1 MLIACALGAVS
12 CASKKVANQ
21 QPPYPNYAGQPQPQP
36 YYGQP
41 QQPYYGQPQQPYY
54 GQPQPYYGQ
63 PQQPYYGQPQQQA
76 PQQQK
81 KTLDEIMEERK
92 IEEMSKMEICEYES
106 LHWDDSDIR
115 GDGVGTG
122 FDKEE
127 ARLNAITNAEGELA
141 AIMDQ
146 WISDIVRRT
155 NTGTQLNGNHRQ
167 ERLTQQDQ
175 IRMTE
180 IAIKGRKIECITYT
194 ENSKGGGVEC
204 HVCLT
209 IDAHAAAD
217 AMLSQAEA
225 MQIIENAERFR
236 EQANDIREEIRFQR
250 TGENVATKKA
260 AYENKMQQE
269 NLDNQH
275 RRNMEHIAATQ
286 NKSANVPTNASV
298 YSISLNG
305 QTYGP
310 YTYVQLQQ
318 MVPTQQI
325 TPDTYVWRQGLD
337 NWVAIKYLPEL
348 NGLFAIPNMPTPPP
362 TPNY

>member
-1 MLIACALGAVS
+1 MKKIFCYLMLIACALGTVS

-21 QPPYPNYAGQPQPQP
+21 QMQPPYPNYA
-36 YYGQP
+36 GQP
-41 QQPYYGQPQQPYY
+41 QQPYYGQPQQ
-54 GQPQPYYGQ
+54 
-63 PQQPYYGQPQQQA
+63 A
-76 PQQQK
+76 AK
-81 KTLDEIMEERK
+81 KTVDDIMQERLLEEFA
-92 IEEMSKMEICEYES
+92 KMQVCEYMSMQWEN
-106 LHWDDSDIR
+106 DDIR
-115 GDGVGTG
+115 AYGMASGY
-122 FDKEE
+122 DKEE
-127 ARLNAITNAEGELA
+127 ARVNAMTNAEGELA
-141 AIMDQ
+141 AIIDQ
-146 WISDIVRRT
+146 WISDVLRRT
-155 NTGTQLNGNHRQ
+155 NTGVQQNNSRRV

-175 IRMTE
+175 IRMAE
-180 IAIKGRKIECITYT
+180 LALKGRKPECVTY
-194 ENSKGGGVEC
+194 EDNAKDGGVEC
-204 HVCLT
+204 HICLSLNVSSAVNA
-209 IDAHAAAD
+209 I
-217 AMLSQAEA
+217 LSQKEAE
-225 MQIIENAERFR
+225 QVIENAERFR
-236 EQANDIREEIRFQR
+236 EQADAVREDIRFQR
-250 TGENVATKKA
+250 TGKNLATQKA
-260 AYENKMQQE
+260 EYENKMQQE

-348 NGLFAIPNMPTPPP
+348 NGLFAIPNMPTPP